1 MHPVIELG
9 KDSLGDD
16 VGVVAGPA
24 RNDRSQ
30 RLDQRLL
37 ARATI
42 PSDQGPCTSQVTLLG
57 FSTGFDQ
64 CFKAEGLS
72 RPVLAASVSTNGIL
86 ADIEAKKVASDA
98 PLVRMEGVCEAR
110 FPWFELQANL
120 LEPPL
125 CLLVEGVERV
135 EVAMEDQGVVRVS
148 HHRRLPVEAM
158 LAAWDTAA

>member
-1 MHPVIELG
+1 MHPVIALG

-30 RLDQRLL
+30 RCNQGLL
-37 ARATI
+37 ARAAI
-42 PSDQGPCTSQVTLLG
+42 PSDQGPCAAQVTLLG

-72 RPVLAASVSTNGIL
+72 RLVLAAAVSTNGIL
-86 ADIEAKKVASDA
+86 ADIAAKKVASDA

-110 FPWFELQANL
+110 FPWCELQANL
-120 LEPPL
+120 LEPPSG
-125 CLLVEGVERV
+125 LLGN
-135 EVAMEDQGVVRVS
+135 
-148 HHRRLPVEAM
+148 
-158 LAAWDTAA
+158 